1 VCVILTNFKGG
12 KRSVEMTRNT
22 KLILAL
28 AAVLVIVALTFSA
41 VGACWAVSAVNLRPD
56 VMEIVGPMK
65 GGGVFS

>member
-1 VCVILTNFKGG
+1 
-12 KRSVEMTRNT
+12 MTRNT

-41 VGACWAVSAVNLRPD
+41 VGACWAVSAVDLRPG
-56 VMEIVGPMK
+56 VMEIVGPLK